1 MKKLIILAMLALFAV
16 PALAQQLPI
25 LQFDEVEVDGTELS
39 PNAINRLNLDRGEE
53 YQVRVQ
59 FTPLANIKSGRV
71 KISIDGYEFSE
82 FEDITD
88 ASDINDYKANN
99 TYVEKLSVRIPD
111 DAELDSY
118 KLRVELTNRNSQ
130 KFSVDYNLEIDAPRN
145 AVSIEDIFFNP
156 SDAVRAGSSLLAKV
170 RVENK
175 GQKNQDDVRVTVS
188 IPGLGV
194 SGTSYIE
201 EIENDDEEE
210 ETEEIFLR
218 IPRCAKP
225 GAYDVNVEV
234 EFNDRH
240 RKSTERKSIIVL
252 EDETCTDQKQTT
264 ITLGNQAQNAN
275 GGQTAVYPITI
286 TNAGKT
292 SKTFTLTVQQADWAQ
307 VTVSPT
313 STLVVPAGQTQTIFV
328 NVLVNE
334 EAQAGA
340 HSLTAR
346 VTSGKDTQE
355 LTLTT
360 TVQQKESSLRGVFEV
375 TLVVLVVLLIILALV
390 IGIVHL
396 KTKEQTETYY

>member
-1 MKKLIILAMLALFAV
+1 MKKLIILAILALFAV
-16 PALAQQLPI
+16 PAFAQTLPI
-25 LQFDEVEVDGTELS
+25 LQFDEVQVDGTELS
-39 PNAINRLNLDRGEE
+39 PNATNRLNLDRGEE

-59 FTPLANIKSGRV
+59 FTPLANIKSGKV
-71 KISIDGYEFSE
+71 KISIDGYEFSD

-88 ASDINDYKANN
+88 ASDLNDYKANN
-99 TYVEKLSVRIPD
+99 TYVEKLSIRIPD
-111 DAELDSY
+111 DADLDSY
-118 KLRVELTNRNSQ
+118 KLRIELTDRNSQ
-130 KFSVDYNLEIDAPRN
+130 KFSVDYNLEIDTPRN

-175 GQKNQDDVRVTVS
+175 GQKNQNDVRVTVS

-225 GAYDVNVEV
+225 GSYDVNVEV

-240 RKSTERKSIIVL
+240 RKASERKQITVL

-264 ITLGNQAQNAN
+264 ITLGNQAQNAAS
-275 GGQTAVYPITI
+275 GQTAVYPITV

-292 SKTFTLTVQQADWAQ
+292 SKTFTLAVQSADWAQ

-313 STLVVPAGQTQTIFV
+313 STLVVAAGQTQTVFV

-334 EAQAGA
+334 ESQAGA
-340 HSLTAR
+340 HSLVAR

-360 TVQQKESSLRGVFEV
+360 NVQEKESSLRGVFDV